1 MNHRCWSHG
10 IATGAFVLASIANP
24 ASAAIINFDDIAF
37 PGFGC
42 CTFLPDPYHGFSWS
56 GGSGANSWVIARESS
71 NIFKGVEAHSGE
83 NFAWSDW
90 SNEHA
95 GGTDL
100 SIKGG
105 LFDFNSMWARAAE
118 IPFTGPTAIAHGF
131 LGGTEIYTQSFTA
144 SDVYQLFTF
153 NFFGVDT
160 ITITNQGT
168 NFLFDDISVN
178 ARIPEPASLALVALG
193 LAGLGLSRRRRS

>member
-1 MNHRCWSHG
+1 MNHKYWSKG

-24 ASAAIINFDDIAF
+24 ASAAIINFDDIASSD
-37 PGFGC
+37 C
-42 CTFLPDPYHGFSWS
+42 CTLPDPYHGFTWS
-56 GGSGANSWVIARESS
+56 GGNGANSWVIGFESA
-71 NIFKGVEAHSGE
+71 NTFKGVEAHSGE

-90 SNEHA
+90 SNLVA

-100 SIKGG
+100 SIKDG

-118 IPFTGPTAIAHGF
+118 IPFTGSTAIAHGF
-131 LGGTEIYTQSFTA
+131 FGGTEIYTQSFTA

-160 ITITNQGT
+160 ITITNQQT

-178 ARIPEPASLALVALG
+178 ATIPEPASLALVALG